1 MTCCAAAQDVA
12 FLLLSAISFT
22 RLLLGRVVLIGSFH
36 KPKTGIKTGGRCGE
50 RKAMTRKFA
59 HFACGLLACSAL
71 TTPAFAQD
79 DDVDTQPTVRDDSVI
94 IVTATRRAQDVQDI
108 PLAVTA
114 ISPQQLEAQRVVNI
128 QQIAALAPSFTASQ
142 AQLASGSVVLR
153 VRGIGTTSNN
163 IGFESAVGI
172 FIDGAYQARPGVA
185 LSEFVDVERVEV
197 LRGPQGTLFGRNTSA
212 GALNVTNAR
221 PDVTEFSG
229 FVNAEYGNFDEKS
242 LQGAINVP
250 IVKDTVAI
258 RLTGA
263 YRERDGFLDVVDR
276 TGAKIGETNDVDQ
289 WLVRGQIGWDT
300 ESGLRGR
307 LIADYSKST
316 SSCCGAIELYQSPL
330 VTAGA
335 FAAVGLGANGGN
347 GQPVVATTRND
358 QATFEQA
365 MDNRVVSANFAPN
378 ADIENYGVTGELEFP
393 LSDNADLIFI
403 GSYRKYESFEQYDSD
418 FTALDIFD
426 VDALNLEIENWTAE
440 LRLQGEGLEGKLNYM
455 IGGFY
460 SDETI
465 DQSINFSLGADYDR
479 NFGAFLGALA
489 GPTPFQTFT
498 GVNPAGTSSTNRFQ
512 QDAKSYAVFTHNSLE
527 IIDGLELTVGAR
539 YSWEEKSGGF
549 SQTAVNNQICPA
561 TIGALG
567 TIAGVNAALVPAFV
581 GVGCFGFTAPVN
593 LPQAAALPLPRTFQS
608 DFDDEELIYTV
619 KLGYEFSPF
628 VNSYAS
634 FTHGY
639 KAGGINLDTTAAVLG
654 ADPTFLSEEVDAYE
668 IGVKARTADGAVTL
682 NVAAFYE
689 EFSNFQVLEFTGT
702 AFATFNVPL
711 AETRGVEIES
721 VIRPSN
727 NLSFNLAATFLEAS
741 YPDDCAGT
749 QTSVQ
754 VVALCGNTLTNAP
767 KIVALAGALWEQ
779 PISNSLELF
788 LSGQV
793 RIEGDQRTSTQA
805 IIIPTVAP
813 GSTQAQVQ
821 AAVDASDPII
831 ADIQDGKA
839 FVNLRAGLRFGPEQN
854 FAIEGWVNN
863 LTDEVVRGVTFN
875 TTLRSTGANN
885 SRSAFVLP
893 PRQYGVTLRAKF

>member
-1 MTCCAAAQDVA
+1 
-12 FLLLSAISFT
+12 
-22 RLLLGRVVLIGSFH
+22 
-36 KPKTGIKTGGRCGE
+36 
-50 RKAMTRKFA
+50 MTRKFA
-59 HFACGLLACSAL
+59 TFACGLMACSAL

-79 DDVDTQPTVRDDSVI
+79 EPADTKANRDDNVI

-212 GALNVTNAR
+212 GALNVTNVR

-250 IVKDTVAI
+250 IVEDTVAL

-263 YRERDGFLDVVDR
+263 FRQRDGFLTVVDR
-276 TGAKIGETNDVDQ
+276 TGREIGDTNDVDQ

-307 LIADYSKST
+307 IIADYSKSQ
-316 SSCCGAIELYQSPL
+316 SSCCGAIELYQTPL
-330 VTAGA
+330 ATAGA

-347 GQPVVATTRND
+347 GQPFVSTRERDNG
-358 QATFEQA
+358 AFERA
-365 MDNRVVSANFAPN
+365 MDNRVVSANFAPI
-378 ADIENYGVTGELEFP
+378 ADIDNYGVTGELEFP
-393 LSDNADLIFI
+393 VSDNADLIFI
-403 GSYRKYESFEQYDSD
+403 GSYRKYQSLENYDSD
-418 FTALDIFD
+418 FTALDIFN
-426 VDALNLEIENWTAE
+426 VPALNLEIDNWTAE
-440 LRLQGEGLEGKLNYM
+440 LRLQGESAGGALNYM
-455 IGGFY
+455 VGGFY

-465 DQSINFSLGADYDR
+465 DQSVSFALGADYGE
-479 NFGAFLGALA
+479 NVGALLFPA
-489 GPTPFQTFT
+489 TGGALGPNPLTVFT
-498 GVNPAGTSSTNRFQ
+498 GRDPAGTSNTNRFQ
-512 QDAKSYAVFTHNSLE
+512 QDAKSYALFTHNSLE
-527 IIDGLELTVGAR
+527 IADGLELTVGAR
-539 YSWEEKSGGF
+539 YSWEDKSGGF
-549 SQTAVNNQICPA
+549 TQTAINNQICPA
-561 TIGALG
+561 TLNAIGAG
-567 TIAGVNAALVPAFV
+567 TGPAVVPAALRPTFV
-581 GVGCFGFTAPVN
+581 ALGCFGFTAPAN
-593 LPQAAALPLPRTFQS
+593 LPQAAALPLVRTFQS
-608 DFDDEELIYTV
+608 DFNDEELIYTV

-628 VNSYAS
+628 VSSYAS

-668 IGVKARTADGAVTL
+668 LGLKAQTPGGALTF

-689 EFSNFQVLEFTGT
+689 EFTNFQVLEFTGT
-702 AFATFNVPL
+702 AFATFNVPI

-721 VIRPSN
+721 VIRPADG
-727 NLSFNLAATFLEAS
+727 LTFNLAATFLEAS

-749 QTSVQ
+749 QTAVQ
-754 VVALCGNTLTNAP
+754 VVALCGNDLTNAP
-767 KIVALAGALWEQ
+767 QVVALAGMMWEK
-779 PISNSLELF
+779 PINDSMEF
-788 LSGQV
+788 FFAGQV
-793 RIEGDQRTSTQA
+793 RLEGDQRTSTQA
-805 IIIPTVAP
+805 KILPTVAA
-813 GSTQAQVQ
+813 GSTQAQVK
-821 AAVDASDPII
+821 AAVDASAPII

-839 FVNLRAGLRFGPEQN
+839 FVNLRAGLRFAEGKY
-854 FAIEGWVNN
+854 AIEGWVNN

-875 TTLRSTGANN
+875 TTLRGSGAAN
-885 SRSAFVLP
+885 SRSAFTLP

>member
-1 MTCCAAAQDVA
+1 
-12 FLLLSAISFT
+12 
-22 RLLLGRVVLIGSFH
+22 
-36 KPKTGIKTGGRCGE
+36 
-50 RKAMTRKFA
+50 MTRNFA
-59 HFACGLLACSAL
+59 YYACGLLACSAL

-79 DDVDTQPTVRDDSVI
+79 QDDEAEATRNADNVI

-114 ISPQQLEAQRVVNI
+114 IAPQQLEAQRVVNI

-172 FIDGAYQARPGVA
+172 FIDGAYQSRPGVA

-212 GALNVTNAR
+212 GALNITNVR
-221 PDVTEFSG
+221 PDVTEFGG
-229 FVNAEYGNFDEKS
+229 FANAEYGNFNEVS
-242 LQGAINVP
+242 LQGAVNVP
-250 IVKDTVAI
+250 IVQDTLALRV
-258 RLTGA
+258 TGA
-263 YRERDGFLDVVDR
+263 YRNRDGFLTVVDR
-276 TGAKIGETNDVDQ
+276 TGARIGETNDVDQ
-289 WLVRGQIGWDT
+289 WLVRGQLGWDT

-307 LIADYSKST
+307 IIADYSKSK

-330 VTAGA
+330 VTGGA
-335 FAAVGLGANGGN
+335 YAAVGLGANGGN
-347 GQPVVATTRND
+347 GQPVVATARDD
-358 QATFEQA
+358 QGAFERA
-365 MDNRVVSANFAPN
+365 MDNRIVSANFAPR
-378 ADIENYGVTGELEFP
+378 ADIDNYGVTGELEFP

-403 GSYRKYESFEQYDSD
+403 GSYRKYESFENYDSD
-418 FTALDIFD
+418 FTALDIFN
-426 VDALNLEIENWTAE
+426 VPALNLEIDNWTAE
-440 LRLQGEGLEGKLNYM
+440 LRLQGEAMEGKLNYM

-460 SDETI
+460 SDEQI
-465 DQSINFSLGADYDR
+465 DQSVSFSLGADYGE
-479 NFGAFLGALA
+479 NVGALLFVPTGGALGANPL
-489 GPTPFQTFT
+489 TVFT
-498 GVNPAGTSSTNRFQ
+498 GRDPAGTSNTNRFQ
-512 QDAKSYAVFTHNSLE
+512 QDAKSYAVFTHNSFE
-527 IIDGLELTVGAR
+527 IANGLELTLGAR

-549 SQTAVNNQICPA
+549 TQTAINNQICPA
-561 TIGALG
+561 TVGALG
-567 TIAGVNAALVPAFV
+567 AIPAALQGTFIAL
-581 GVGCFGFTAPVN
+581 GCFGFTAPAD
-593 LPQAAALPLPRTFQS
+593 LPAAFGNPNATPPVAPLPLVRTFQS
-608 DFDDEELIYTV
+608 DFDDEELIYTI

-628 VNSYAS
+628 VSSYAS

-668 IGVKARTADGAVTL
+668 LGVKGQTPDGKVTV

-689 EFSNFQVLEFTGT
+689 EFTNFQVLEFTGT
-702 AFATFNVPL
+702 AFATFNVPI

-721 VIRPSN
+721 VIRPSDE
-727 NLSFNLAATFLEAS
+727 LTFNLAATFLEAS

-754 VVALCGNTLTNAP
+754 VLSLCGYDLTNAP
-767 KIVALAGALWEQ
+767 QVVALVGAMWEK
-779 PISNSLELF
+779 PINDSLEFF
-788 LSGQV
+788 LAGQV
-793 RIEGDQRTSTQA
+793 RMEGDQRTSTQA
-805 IIIPTVAP
+805 IILPGAAEIAANGGLQQAIDAAP
-813 GSTQAQVQ
+813 
-821 AAVDASDPII
+821 PII

-854 FAIEGWVNN
+854 FAVEGWVNN

-875 TTLRSTGANN
+875 TTLRGSGAAN